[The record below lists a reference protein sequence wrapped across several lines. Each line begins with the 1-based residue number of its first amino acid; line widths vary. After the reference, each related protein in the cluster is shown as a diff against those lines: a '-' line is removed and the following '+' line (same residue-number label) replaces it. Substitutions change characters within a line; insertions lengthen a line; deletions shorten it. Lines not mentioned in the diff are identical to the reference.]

1 MSNGTI
7 IRFTYIV
14 LFALHGFG
22 SAQSADEDALLSDPY
37 NELKSLADELEV
49 KRELTIDLET
59 QADKVSQNIIKLR
72 DEATKLSDII
82 QSREAEIRVLSE
94 DVAHLQGSYEANRQ
108 ILTQY
113 SKHIST
119 SISGLVQLR
128 RGPPVML
135 AFLPTKGTKVHL
147 RVASLSVV
155 LKALGDESERISD
168 VLRRTE
174 SLQRTYGQQQTN
186 LVEEKRTV
194 EKERLELE
202 NLLHRK
208 SSLQAV
214 IRSDR
219 IKIAEEVVRL
229 ASRSADLEGL
239 IDVLESASARGIE
252 NKPLLTDME
261 TGEPQSQSINDSPI
275 ALALPQKGSVPYPV
289 SGSIIRWF
297 GEKLENGA
305 PSQGIFIEAGSGTY
319 VAAPFEGRVV
329 FSGNFRTYGQ
339 LLIIKH
345 GGGYHSLLAGFA
357 RIYSVTGNFVMAGEP
372 VGVMGGHETQ
382 GAVLYIEVRLDG
394 TPINPKG
401 WFENINRKV
410 SG

>member
-1 MSNGTI
+1 MC
-7 IRFTYIV
+7 IV
-14 LFALHGFG
+14 LFALHGLG
-22 SAQSADEDALLSDPY
+22 SAQSADEDPLLSDPY

-49 KRELTIDLET
+49 QQELTIDLEI
-59 QADKVSQNIIKLR
+59 QADTVSQHIIELSDKV
-72 DEATKLSDII
+72 TKLTSTI
-82 QSREAEIRVLSE
+82 QSREAEIRNLTD
-94 DVAHLQGSYEANRQ
+94 DVTYLQGAYETNQ
-108 ILTQY
+108 KTLTQY
-113 SKHIST
+113 SKHIRA

-128 RGPPVML
+128 RGPPVIL

-174 SLQRTYGQQQTN
+174 SLQRTYGQQQAN

-229 ASRSADLEGL
+229 ASRSADLEEL
-239 IDVLESASARGIE
+239 IDVLESATARGIG
-252 NKPLLTDME
+252 NKPLLTDRE
-261 TGEPQSQSINDSPI
+261 TGEHQSQSINDSPI

-297 GEKLENGA
+297 GEKLENGM
-305 PSQGIFIEAGSGTY
+305 PSQGIFIEAGSETY
-319 VAAPFEGRVV
+319 VTAPFEGRVV
-329 FSGNFRTYGQ
+329 FSGDFRTYGQ

-357 RIYSVTGNFVMAGEP
+357 RIYSVAGNFVVAGEP

-382 GAVLYIEVRLDG
+382 STVLYIEVRLDG
-394 TPINPKG
+394 APINPKG